1 MNSELPLALAMTLT
15 RAMLDAARAGDW
27 ERLIA
32 LEAERHPLVV
42 RPIAQDADSVRQL
55 GELLACDR
63 ELHALVSHAR
73 DTAGEQWQTEH
84 NRARAIAAYGR

>member
-42 RPIAQDADSVRQL
+42 RPIPQGADSVRQL